1 MGTGKL
7 AESDVQRRRILHL
20 MFVRIESDDHVRSQ
34 GIWEFICAALM
45 PVVHERIL
53 IRRGDDLPELPHV
66 SFRQLRTY
74 RCADPCPQCAKS
86 SCEQL
91 QQDRP
96 LFEHLVG
103 AGKKRRRH
111 VDAERFRGSEIDN

>member
-1 MGTGKL
+1 MSAVRPIASKFC
-7 AESDVQRRRILHL
+7 APQRKTP
-20 MFVRIESDDHVRSQ
+20 S
-34 GIWEFICAALM
+34 
-45 PVVHERIL
+45 
-53 IRRGDDLPELPHV
+53 
-66 SFRQLRTY
+66 
-74 RCADPCPQCAKS
+74 AKS
-86 SCEQL
+86 GCEQL